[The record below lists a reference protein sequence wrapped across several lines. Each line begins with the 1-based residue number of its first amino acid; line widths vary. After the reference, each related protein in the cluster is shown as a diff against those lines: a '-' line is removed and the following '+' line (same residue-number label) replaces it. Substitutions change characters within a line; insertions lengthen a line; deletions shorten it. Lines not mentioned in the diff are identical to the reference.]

1 MGDHK
6 KNNNTNTYDSQPQN
20 NHGTL
25 HEKSVRRRDDA
36 REEARQHRLPPQHRE
51 QQNNW
56 KTPYNNN
63 NNNHDDDNC
72 RTFDSR
78 PSTSSSMRD
87 ERLDTR
93 RRERMERITGVVPRS
108 DRRVHS
114 TKLKNKEK
122 EQRQIYNNNEMN
134 QFRNSSKNRNRKH
147 HSHYSDEEEEEEEEE
162 ERDRRRGRR
171 HKTKEKKKNKSHRRK
186 KGDHRKEHP
195 SLSHTREGLNM
206 RRDSHARDIRG
217 VAVNKSNVLEQ
228 SRRLKAR
235 NDSRRHQP
243 HQTNH
248 QQSERRSK
256 TKEWNEDEDLW
267 LTDKIGD
274 LKIQKNAYEERLKS
288 HQEETKGSSRSSSA
302 RGNSSHYNVITGTWS
317 DTGSVR

>member
-1 MGDHK
+1 
-6 KNNNTNTYDSQPQN
+6 SQPQN

-51 QQNNW
+51 QHREQQNNW

-63 NNNHDDDNC
+63 NNNNNNDDDNC

-147 HSHYSDEEEEEEEEE
+147 HSHYSDEEEEEEE
-162 ERDRRRGRR
+162 RDRRRGRR
-171 HKTKEKKKNKSHRRK
+171 HKTKEKKKNKNHRRK

-217 VAVNKSNVLEQ
+217 VAVNKSDVLEQ

-243 HQTNH
+243 HQPHQSNH
-248 QQSERRSK
+248 QQSEHRSK